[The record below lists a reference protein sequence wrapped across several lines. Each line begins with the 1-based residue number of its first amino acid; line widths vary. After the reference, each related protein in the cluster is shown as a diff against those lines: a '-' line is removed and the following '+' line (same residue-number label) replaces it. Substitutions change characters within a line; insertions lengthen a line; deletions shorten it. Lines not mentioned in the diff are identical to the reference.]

1 MTIADPIDVL
11 FSDLE
16 RQFVLT
22 RDALASIVHG
32 FIKELNTGLTTPS
45 TKLATMI
52 PSFVTKLPTGNETGT
67 FLSLDMGGT
76 NLRISA
82 VGLKGHG
89 QVEVLELK
97 RVASKELKT
106 GQGDIFFDWI
116 ADTMDELVH
125 IKARH
130 LFSRDQLEG
139 KESLALGICWSF
151 PVHQVTVNRGTILR
165 MGKGFTLTNTEGR
178 DLSDMLHEA
187 FERKGLNVKVSAIL
201 NDAVGTLV
209 AAAYA
214 NPRSRIGFIFATGV
228 NASYPEKVSAMKA
241 KLEPDYY
248 SSQDTDATMLLNTEI
263 DIFGSESYLPL
274 TSYDK
279 ALDAAHNQP
288 KFQLYEK
295 MMSGAYMGEL
305 VRLIALDFIKAGELF
320 DGIVPEGFDEPY
332 SFPTMYMSAL
342 ESDNTVSKKESFK
355 LLSKFHSVQAPTY
368 QDINILTRI
377 CKIVALRSAALVC
390 AAIAAMIQQQGLD
403 RLQDGHD
410 IIIGINGSTYEFYPY
425 MAERV
430 HRSLRSWFGTE
441 VSDKIR
447 MEIAKD
453 GGSIGGALIAM
464 LCNQEQ

>member
-1 MTIADPIDVL
+1 MTIANPVDAL

-16 RQFVLT
+16 RQFVLNKK
-22 RDALASIVHG
+22 DLGPIVHG
-32 FIKELNTGLTTPS
+32 FREELKTGLTTPS

-82 VGLKGHG
+82 VELKGHG
-89 QVEVLELK
+89 EVEVLELK

-106 GQGDIFFDWI
+106 GEGSVFFDWI
-116 ADTMDELVH
+116 ADTMDELVQV
-125 IKARH
+125 KAKH
-130 LFSRDQLEG
+130 LFNDDQLEG
-139 KESLALGICWSF
+139 KEALALGICWSF
-151 PVHQVTVNRGTILR
+151 PVHQVTVNRGTLLR
-165 MGKGFTLTNTEGR
+165 MGKGFTLENAEGR
-178 DLSDMLHEA
+178 DLSDLLHEA
-187 FERKGLNVKVSAIL
+187 FERKGLNVRVSAIL

-209 AAAYA
+209 ANAYA

-228 NASYPEKVSAMKA
+228 NASYPEKISSMQA
-241 KLEPDYY
+241 KLDPEYY
-248 SSQDTDATMLLNTEI
+248 QSQDSNTEMLLNTEI

-274 TSYDK
+274 TTYDL
-279 ALDAAHNQP
+279 ALDEAHNQP

-305 VRLIALDFIKAGELF
+305 TRLIALDFIKAGVLF
-320 DGIVPEGFDEPY
+320 EGVVPEGFEEAY

-342 ESDNTVSKKESFK
+342 ESDNTTNKEESFK
-355 LLSKFHSVQAPTY
+355 VLSKYQTVQAPTY
-368 QDINILTRI
+368 SDITILTRI
-377 CKIVALRSAALVC
+377 CKIVATRSAVLAC
-390 AAIAAMIQQQGLD
+390 ASIAAMIEQQGLD
-403 RLQDGHD
+403 TNEDKHD
-410 IIIGINGSTYEFYPY
+410 IVIGINGSTYEFYPY

-430 HRSLRSWFGTE
+430 HCALRNWFGTE
-441 VSDKIR
+441 TSDRIR

-464 LCNQEQ
+464 LCNQ

>member
-1 MTIADPIDVL
+1 
-11 FSDLE
+11 
-16 RQFVLT
+16 
-22 RDALASIVHG
+22 
-32 FIKELNTGLTTPS
+32 
-45 TKLATMI
+45 
-52 PSFVTKLPTGNETGT
+52 
-67 FLSLDMGGT
+67 
-76 NLRISA
+76 
-82 VGLKGHG
+82 
-89 QVEVLELK
+89 
-97 RVASKELKT
+97 
-106 GQGDIFFDWI
+106 
-116 ADTMDELVH
+116 
-125 IKARH
+125 
-130 LFSRDQLEG
+130 
-139 KESLALGICWSF
+139 
-151 PVHQVTVNRGTILR
+151 
-165 MGKGFTLTNTEGR
+165 MGKGFTLADTEGR

-209 AAAYA
+209 SAAYA

-241 KLEPDYY
+241 KLEPEYY
-248 SSQDTDATMLLNTEI
+248 NAQDGNAEMLLNTEI

-274 TSYDK
+274 TSYDI

-305 VRLIALDFIKAGELF
+305 VRLIALDFIKSGELF
-320 DGIVPEGFDEPY
+320 DGIVPEGFEEPY
-332 SFPTMYMSAL
+332 CFPTMYMSAL

-377 CKIVALRSAALVC
+377 CKIVAIRSAALAC
-390 AAIAAMIQQQGLD
+390 AAIAAMIEQQGLD
-403 RLQDGHD
+403 KLDDGHD
-410 IIIGINGSTYEFYPY
+410 IVIGINGSTYEFYPY

-430 HRSLRSWFGTE
+430 HRSLRNWFGTE

-447 MEIAKD
+447 LEVAKD

-464 LCNQEQ
+464 LCNE